1 MIMKDVLISIT
12 GVQQTPGGPSALEL
26 VTPGRY
32 GQERDSICLTYE
44 ETELCGMAGTTTT
57 FHISPRRV
65 ELKREGTL
73 NAEMIF
79 EEGEKHYFLYETPVG
94 SIAMGLNTNR
104 IQCRLGRHG
113 GYMEIDY
120 TIDANEAVVGRNR
133 FHIFVE
139 EPKESHI
146 GDISWPI

>member
-1 MIMKDVLISIT
+1 MIMKDVIISIT
-12 GVQQTPGGPSALEL
+12 GVQQTPGGPNALEL
-26 VTPGRY
+26 VTPGKY
-32 GQERDSICLTYE
+32 GQEKDEICLTYQ
-44 ETELCGMAGTTTT
+44 ETELCGTAGTTTT
-57 FHISPRRV
+57 FSVSPRRV

-79 EEGEKHYFLYETPVG
+79 QEGEKHYFLYETPLG
-94 SIAMGLNTNR
+94 SVTMGLNTNR
-104 IQCRLGRHG
+104 IKCQLGRHG

-146 GDISWPI
+146 GDIRWPI

>member
-1 MIMKDVLISIT
+1 MIMRDVIISIT
-12 GVQQTPGGPSALEL
+12 GVQQTPGGPNALEL
-26 VTPGRY
+26 VTPGKY
-32 GQERDSICLTYE
+32 GQEKDEICLTYQ
-44 ETELCGMAGTTTT
+44 ETELCGIAGTTTT
-57 FHISPRRV
+57 FSVSPRRV

-79 EEGEKHYFLYETPVG
+79 EEGEKRYFLYETPLG
-94 SIAMGLNTNR
+94 SVTMGLNTNR
-104 IQCRLGRHG
+104 IKCQLNRHG

-120 TIDANEAVVGRNR
+120 TIDANQSVVGRNR

-146 GDISWPI
+146 GDIRWPI